1 MLQLLSQ
8 SLELIG
14 FEGLVE
20 VLAVAVVVVAAVD
33 RKESLVLVF
42 EVLSVPTTAVVL
54 NARAL

>member
-1 MLQLLSQ
+1 M
-8 SLELIG
+8 
-14 FEGLVE
+14 
-20 VLAVAVVVVAAVD
+20 LAVAVVVVAAVD